1 VDSLRC
7 RQGKDLKAWIQKGHQ
22 IYLALGKYRENVHG
36 KKISDIMQSLE
47 VILKYLKNVL
57 TATEREETTPT
68 LTEEGECGVCM
79 DRRATEVLLPC
90 KHICVC
96 SICVK
101 KLNTCPICRT
111 EIDGSCNRYIYA
123 TRTSGSTEKI
133 FDSSNLSAGQQEML
147 TGLLL
152 KLHEMSLI

>member
-1 VDSLRC
+1 
-7 RQGKDLKAWIQKGHQ
+7 LKAWIQKGHQ

-68 LTEEGECGVCM
+68 PTEEGECGVCM

-90 KHICVC
+90 K
-96 SICVK
+96 
-101 KLNTCPICRT
+101 L
-111 EIDGSCNRYIYA
+111 
-123 TRTSGSTEKI
+123 
-133 FDSSNLSAGQQEML
+133 
-147 TGLLL
+147 
-152 KLHEMSLI
+152 